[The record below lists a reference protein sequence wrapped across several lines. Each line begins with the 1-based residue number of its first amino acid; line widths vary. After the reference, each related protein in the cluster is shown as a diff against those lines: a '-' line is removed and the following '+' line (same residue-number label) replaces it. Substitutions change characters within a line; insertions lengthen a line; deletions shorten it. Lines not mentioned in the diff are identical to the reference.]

1 MKEERLKFSA
11 FIVVGTERRTAI
23 EKENYEDWGVDQQHL
38 SSHPGAQWTET
49 VALRLGE
56 ENRMQQPV

>member
-56 ENRMQQPV
+56 